1 MAADQGLEGQL
12 VAMGDVPFQEPD
24 VGEPR
29 QGPLVEEAV
38 DLPQGGI
45 ASHAGHDFVPL
56 WFAVPS
62 VYLGPAPWG
71 PHNQAAISCPTI
83 PLRAP
88 G

>member
-24 VGEPR
+24 VGEAR
-29 QGPLVEEAV
+29 QGPLAEEAV
-38 DLPQGGI
+38 DLPQGGV
-45 ASHAGHDFVPL
+45 ASHAGHDFVPR

-62 VYLGPAPWG
+62 VYLGPAPSG
-71 PHNQAAISCPTI
+71 PHDRAAFSCSGF